1 MHKKAQE
8 FNVGDHVIVWIH
20 SKWYQIKRVEQDRK
34 SIKKKQHTK
43 STQNYAKSPKQEKS
57 RSCSQIHYYREIT
70 WR

>member
-34 SIKKKQHTK
+34 SIKKNN
-43 STQNYAKSPKQEKS
+43 TQRAPK
-57 RSCSQIHYYREIT
+57 IT
-70 WR
+70 